1 MNRNKFRF
9 FHHLTLAFTTL
20 LYSSDTSIRL
30 LNCWPS
36 WQILFFLGISTL
48 LAYTIANQRPIINF
62 YPTKLKFQ
70 STVNKP
76 KFYFLLVAVVIALSL
91 LTYKIIIVA
100 FILGSLT
107 SLYFVQWVING
118 KTISGIRSIPLIKN
132 ILLAIVWSA
141 TTVWF
146 TSNSFEFSESIFY
159 LFITR
164 FVYVFAICL
173 AVDLRD
179 IAVDRD
185 QNTTTLPILF
195 GYKKIKIL
203 CYILLVLFLALILFK
218 PESIKIPFQ
227 KYYHDYILCFS
238 SILTI
243 ASLTLLKEKDSYF
256 RQTIL
261 LDGNMFLQAFLL
273 VI

>member
-9 FHHLTLAFTTL
+9 FHHLILAFTTL

-36 WQILFFLGISTL
+36 WQILFFLAINTL
-48 LAYTIANQRPIINF
+48 LAYTIANQRPIIDL
-62 YPTKLKFQ
+62 YPTKLTFQ
-70 STVNKP
+70 SKVNKP
-76 KFYFLLVAVVIALSL
+76 KFYFLLLAVGITLSM
-91 LTYKIIIVA
+91 LTNKIIIVA

-107 SLYFVQWVING
+107 SMYFVQWKING
-118 KTISGIRSIPLIKN
+118 KTIRGLRSIPLIKN

-146 TSNSFEFSESIFY
+146 TSNSFECSGAIFY

-164 FVYVFAICL
+164 FVYIFAICI

-179 IAVDRD
+179 IEVDRE
-185 QNTTTLPILF
+185 QNTSTLPILF

-218 PESIKIPFQ
+218 PDSIIIPFH
-227 KYYHDYILCFS
+227 KHYHDYILCFS
-238 SILTI
+238 SILTM
-243 ASLTLLKEKDSYF
+243 ASLALLKERDSYF
-256 RQTIL
+256 RQTII